1 MLRPLLIVLLGCFS
15 FGDLIA
21 DNGPIGARSSAM
33 GGASA
38 TLSDVWSV
46 QNNQAG
52 MGFLKSPV
60 FGAYYENRFL
70 LKQLSTSAFV
80 AAVPVKKGTFGLTYT
95 GFGYSAYKETKL
107 GLAYGMAL
115 SENFSVGL
123 QLDYLNTRIADI
135 YGKANAITGEI
146 GFQGKLSKNVI
157 VAAHVY
163 NPSRAKIT
171 NYNNEI
177 IPMQMRLGIQY
188 IFSEKV
194 FILAEAEK
202 GSYSRINFKGGIEYL
217 PAKDIY
223 IRAGGASNPAQAS
236 FGLGVNMKG
245 LKCDISSAYHSIL
258 GFSPQIGL
266 SFSLG
271 KTKVPEEKPE

>member
-1 MLRPLLIVLLGCFS
+1 MKKLTAVIFFFVCVAHAY
-15 FGDLIA
+15 A
-21 DNGPIGARSSAM
+21 DNGPIGARAAGM

-135 YGKANAITGEI
+135 YGKANALTSEI
-146 GFQGKLSKNVI
+146 GFQGKLSKHVI

-163 NPSRAKIT
+163 NPTRAKMT

-177 IPMQMRLGIQY
+177 IPMQLRLGIQY
-188 IFSEKV
+188 TFSEKV
-194 FILAEAEK
+194 IVLAEAEK
-202 GSYSRINFKGGIEYL
+202 SSYNKLNIRGGIEYL
-217 PAKDIY
+217 PAKEVY
-223 IRAGGASNPAQAS
+223 IRAGGSSSPAQAS
-236 FGLGVNMKG
+236 FGVGVNLKG
-245 LKCDISSAYHSIL
+245 LKCDLSSAYHSIL

-266 SFSLG
+266 SFVFG
-271 KTKVPEEKPE
+271 KAKTAEEKPE